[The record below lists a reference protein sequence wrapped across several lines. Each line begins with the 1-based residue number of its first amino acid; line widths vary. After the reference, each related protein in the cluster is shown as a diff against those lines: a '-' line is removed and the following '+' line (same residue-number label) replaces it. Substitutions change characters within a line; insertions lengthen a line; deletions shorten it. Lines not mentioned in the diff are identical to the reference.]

1 MAKELFDGNTSFIG
15 GMDTSRSPSLIAPN
29 QYVMSVNMEIPKAKE
44 GIRTRRGFHC
54 VKLLFNTSKEKEIF
68 ENGNV
73 QGIGNYELGNKLI
86 IVLSIDGYIIELIP
100 QSKYIYKVSFSV
112 FRNNKNIK
120 KCFIT
125 KVPEGCI
132 VNDGESAAIFL
143 GNKRKRLS
151 PSNNEIGPGLAGVY
165 VQNRFWYIHPEKRI
179 IVGST
184 IKDSISLQEA
194 IDANIYGFEAPD
206 ETEYIVAIGRQKTI
220 SRDATGGNL
229 AFATNKGSYSVDV
242 RGARSAWGTIAG
254 TGVGAVTGVVHDFGA
269 VSPFSFESA
278 NANIY
283 YRNARYGMMSTKS
296 SQYQFVNSDNFSPVS
311 IESSLFFDNDTTEF
325 LDSCYTKMYGTKLF
339 TTIAPQHK
347 NGFVFWNGL
356 IVISPDIYFS
366 TKDRAEINR
375 VESIYTGI
383 RPYGMTVTE
392 NTDGSESMFIAS
404 FDKDEIN
411 RIYLLDDSADYDT
424 DKDGKIVEIEQKLLT
439 RLYTFGSD
447 FAPKKQ
453 MSQFYGI
460 SSRRFSRSASIDIF
474 SRNSDTGS
482 FKKSFSNKHSVN
494 CGKCLFSN
502 TEPQE
507 KDVISFAEEA
517 SEFYNKQDLVIING
531 PMTLTKIIRSAMPQP
546 LNVTIDSLQE
556 CKDMKPIEN
565 IEIDKVY
572 TYKI

>member
-1 MAKELFDGNTSFIG
+1 
-15 GMDTSRSPSLIAPN
+15 
-29 QYVMSVNMEIPKAKE
+29 
-44 GIRTRRGFHC
+44 
-54 VKLLFNTSKEKEIF
+54 
-68 ENGNV
+68 
-73 QGIGNYELGNKLI
+73 
-86 IVLSIDGYIIELIP
+86 
-100 QSKYIYKVSFSV
+100 
-112 FRNNKNIK
+112 
-120 KCFIT
+120 
-125 KVPEGCI
+125 
-132 VNDGESAAIFL
+132 
-143 GNKRKRLS
+143 
-151 PSNNEIGPGLAGVY
+151 
-165 VQNRFWYIHPEKRI
+165 
-179 IVGST
+179 
-184 IKDSISLQEA
+184 
-194 IDANIYGFEAPD
+194 
-206 ETEYIVAIGRQKTI
+206 
-220 SRDATGGNL
+220 
-229 AFATNKGSYSVDV
+229 
-242 RGARSAWGTIAG
+242 
-254 TGVGAVTGVVHDFGA
+254 
-269 VSPFSFESA
+269 
-278 NANIY
+278 
-283 YRNARYGMMSTKS
+283 MMSTKS